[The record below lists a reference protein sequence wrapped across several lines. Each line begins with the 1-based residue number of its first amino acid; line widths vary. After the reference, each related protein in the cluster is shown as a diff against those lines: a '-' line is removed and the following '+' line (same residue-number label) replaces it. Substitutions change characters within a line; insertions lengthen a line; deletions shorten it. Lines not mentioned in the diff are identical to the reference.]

1 MSRDIDIKLGL
12 NHPRPRR
19 LAELPMSI
27 DNSGYL
33 NETSSASPTSSYAPR
48 SDTQQVMAVEFD
60 TQVKDWW
67 IEGGRLGIP
76 KEYRQY
82 FPKPGEPIVLIDYE
96 GRMYRSKMHNLWQG
110 VDVGRIDGIKP
121 FYKNHPIVTPGTR
134 LHVKVT
140 GKSTAVVMLAERPA
154 HSVVHQM

>member
-1 MSRDIDIKLGL
+1 
-12 NHPRPRR
+12 
-19 LAELPMSI
+19 MSI

-33 NETSSASPTSSYAPR
+33 NEASSTSPVSYGSG

-60 TQVKDWW
+60 TEVRDWW

-121 FYKNHPIVTPGTR
+121 FYKNHPIITPGTR

-140 GKSTAVVMLAERPA
+140 GKSTAVVMLVERPA
-154 HSVVHQM
+154 HSMMRQV